1 MIKVFKVKD
10 LIKYLIKVLIVLTAV
25 ALVVKF
31 INMNNNNSEVNS
43 AKNSET
49 ENENIDNNSVENS
62 SSENNSNESE
72 NKSKAWLFCID
83 NMLPQIAINK
93 EVGQT
98 KKASSMKMA
107 FSSELEVLDSIKN
120 SSNEV
125 SNEASNNENNG
136 QNGGGEEA
144 SANGENL
151 SNAEN
156 SNETAQNG
164 DVLQTIG
171 INKDLTVTEVD
182 NSGVNPRYTDEYNG
196 VYINNGTNYQLTHEM
211 LTPDIEVN
219 KNKVAIYHTHTCE
232 SYTPTEQY
240 TYELSGNYRTI
251 DLNYSVSKVG
261 DVLESCLN
269 SYGCTVIHD
278 RTYHDYPAYNGS
290 YSRSLVTAN
299 NILSANPDTDI
310 VIDLHRDA
318 IADETYGPRVKIG
331 DEYVSQL
338 MFVIGTDGSNSAHTN
353 WLQNLKFAI
362 KVQQKANEL
371 YPGLFKPIILRNSE
385 YNQHVAKAACII
397 EVGSTGNT
405 LEESMGA
412 MKYLARIIEEM

>member
-1 MIKVFKVKD
+1 MIKVFRIKD
-10 LIKYLIKVLIVLTAV
+10 LIKYLAKILIVLLALAFAV
-25 ALVVKF
+25 KVF
-31 INMNNNNSEVNS
+31 GGN
-43 AKNSET
+43 KNSEQENTNLGNIENNQVEENNT
-49 ENENIDNNSVENS
+49 ESSETGNNE
-62 SSENNSNESE
+62 ENNSGKDE
-72 NKSKAWLFCID
+72 NKESKAMLFCID
-83 NMLPQIAINK
+83 DILPQIGINK
-93 EVGQT
+93 EIDKT
-98 KKASSMKMA
+98 KETSAIQFA
-107 FSSELEVLDSIKN
+107 FSSELEVMDALKN
-120 SSNEV
+120 KENET
-125 SNEASNNENNG
+125 NENTNNEESQNVEAEENTSNENNVS
-136 QNGGGEEA
+136 NSS
-144 SANGENL
+144 SA
-151 SNAEN
+151 
-156 SNETAQNG
+156 
-164 DVLQTIG
+164 G
-171 INKDLTVTEVD
+171 IDLNLTVTEVD

-196 VYINNGTNYQLTHEM
+196 VFINNGTNYTLTQEM
-211 LTPDIEVN
+211 LTPDVTVN
-219 KNKVAIYHTHTCE
+219 KNKVVIYHTHTCE
-232 SYTPTEQY
+232 SYTPTEAYSY
-240 TYELSGNYRTI
+240 TASGNFRTI
-251 DLNYSVSKVG
+251 DLNYSVSRVG
-261 DVLESCLN
+261 DELENCLN

-290 YSRSLVTAN
+290 YSRSLVTAQN
-299 NILSANPDTDI
+299 VLSTNQDADI

>member
-10 LIKYLIKVLIVLTAV
+10 LIGYLAKIIIVLVAV
-25 ALVVKF
+25 ALVMQVLK
-31 INMNNNNSEVNS
+31 IG
-43 AKNSET
+43 KKDG
-49 ENENIDNNSVENS
+49 ENETATDS
-62 SSENNSNESE
+62 SN
-72 NKSKAWLFCID
+72 AWLFCID
-83 NMLPQIAINK
+83 DMLPQIGINK
-93 EVGQT
+93 KVEET
-98 KKASSMKMA
+98 KETSGIKFA
-107 FSSELEVLDSIKN
+107 FSSELEVMESI
-120 SSNEV
+120 E
-125 SNEASNNENNG
+125 NNEIVEENTANVEEENNNASEENG
-136 QNGGGEEA
+136 Q
-144 SANGENL
+144 S
-151 SNAEN
+151 
-156 SNETAQNG
+156 ETAQNG
-164 DVLQTIG
+164 EALQSIG
-171 INKDLTVTEVD
+171 INKDWTVTEVD

-196 VYINNGTNYQLTHEM
+196 VFINNGTNYQLTQEM
-211 LTPDIEVN
+211 
-219 KNKVAIYHTHTCE
+219 KVVIYHTHTCE

-240 TYELSGNYRTI
+240 QYTASGNFRTI
-251 DLNYSVSKVG
+251 DLNFSVSRVG
-261 DVLESCLN
+261 DELEKWLST
-269 SYGCTVIHD
+269 YGCTVIHD

-290 YSRSLVTAN
+290 YSRSLVTAQN
-299 NILSANPDTDI
+299 VLSTNQDADI

-338 MFVIGTDGSNSAHTN
+338 MFVIGTDGANSAHTN

>member
-1 MIKVFKVKD
+1 MIKVFRIKD
-10 LIKYLIKVLIVLTAV
+10 LIKYLAKILIVLLALAFAV
-25 ALVVKF
+25 KVFGGNK
-31 INMNNNNSEVNS
+31 NSEQENTNLGNIENNQVEENNTES
-43 AKNSET
+43 SET
-49 ENENIDNNSVENS
+49 ENNE
-62 SSENNSNESE
+62 ENNSEKDE
-72 NKSKAWLFCID
+72 NKDSKAMLFCID
-83 NMLPQIAINK
+83 DILPQIGINK
-93 EVGQT
+93 EIDKT
-98 KKASSMKMA
+98 KETSAIQFA
-107 FSSELEVLDSIKN
+107 FSSELEVMDALKN
-120 SSNEV
+120 KENET
-125 SNEASNNENNG
+125 NENTNNEESQNVEAEENTSNENNVS
-136 QNGGGEEA
+136 NSS
-144 SANGENL
+144 SA
-151 SNAEN
+151 
-156 SNETAQNG
+156 
-164 DVLQTIG
+164 G
-171 INKDLTVTEVD
+171 IDLNLTVTEVD

-196 VYINNGTNYQLTHEM
+196 VFINNGTNYTLTQEM
-211 LTPDIEVN
+211 LTPDVTVN
-219 KNKVAIYHTHTCE
+219 KNKVVIYHTHTCE
-232 SYTPTEQY
+232 SYTPTEAYSY
-240 TYELSGNYRTI
+240 TASGNFRTI
-251 DLNYSVSKVG
+251 DLNYSVSRVG
-261 DVLESCLN
+261 DELENCLN
-269 SYGCTVIHD
+269 NYGCTVIHD

-290 YSRSLVTAN
+290 YSRSLVTAQN
-299 NILSANPDTDI
+299 VLSTNQDADI

>member
-10 LIKYLIKVLIVLTAV
+10 LIGYLAKIIIVLVAV
-25 ALVVKF
+25 ALVIKVLEIGK
-31 INMNNNNSEVNS
+31 
-43 AKNSET
+43 KDG
-49 ENENIDNNSVENS
+49 ENETATDS
-62 SSENNSNESE
+62 SST
-72 NKSKAWLFCID
+72 WLFCID
-83 NMLPQIAINK
+83 DMLPQIGINK
-93 EVGQT
+93 EVEET
-98 KKASSMKMA
+98 KETSGVKFA
-107 FSSELEVLDSIKN
+107 FASELEVMESI
-120 SSNEV
+120 E
-125 SNEASNNENNG
+125 NNEIVEENTANVEEQNNNNVSEENP
-136 QNGGGEEA
+136 QNET
-144 SANGENL
+144 SNGE
-151 SNAEN
+151 
-156 SNETAQNG
+156 
-164 DVLQTIG
+164 
-171 INKDLTVTEVD
+171 INRELTVTEVD

-196 VYINNGTNYQLTHEM
+196 VFINNGTNYQLTQEM
-211 LTPDIEVN
+211 LTPDVEVN
-219 KNKVAIYHTHTCE
+219 KNKVVIYHTHTCE

-240 TYELSGNYRTI
+240 QYTASGNFRTI
-251 DLNYSVSKVG
+251 DLNFSVSRVG
-261 DVLESCLN
+261 DELEKWLST
-269 SYGCTVIHD
+269 YGCTVIHD

-290 YSRSLVTAN
+290 YSRSFVTAQN
-299 NILSANPDTDI
+299 VLSTNQDADI

-338 MFVIGTDGSNSAHTN
+338 MFVIGTDGANSAHTN

-412 MKYLARIIEEM
+412 MKYLARILEET

>member
-1 MIKVFKVKD
+1 MIKVFRIKD
-10 LIKYLIKVLIVLTAV
+10 LIKYLAKILIVLLALAFAV
-25 ALVVKF
+25 KVFGGNK
-31 INMNNNNSEVNS
+31 NSEQENTNLGNIENNQVEENNTES
-43 AKNSET
+43 SET
-49 ENENIDNNSVENS
+49 ENNEDNNSKKN
-62 SSENNSNESE
+62 E
-72 NKSKAWLFCID
+72 NKDSKAMLFCID
-83 NMLPQIAINK
+83 DILPQIGINK
-93 EVGQT
+93 ENNKT
-98 KKASSMKMA
+98 KETSAIQFA
-107 FSSELEVLDSIKN
+107 FSSELEVMDALKN
-120 SSNEV
+120 KENET
-125 SNEASNNENNG
+125 NENTNNEESQNVEAEENTSNENNVS
-136 QNGGGEEA
+136 NSS
-144 SANGENL
+144 SA
-151 SNAEN
+151 
-156 SNETAQNG
+156 
-164 DVLQTIG
+164 G
-171 INKDLTVTEVD
+171 IDLNLTVTEVD

-196 VYINNGTNYQLTHEM
+196 VFINNGTNYTLTQEM
-211 LTPDIEVN
+211 LTPDVTVN
-219 KNKVAIYHTHTCE
+219 KNKVVIYHTHTCE
-232 SYTPTEQY
+232 SYTPTEAYSY
-240 TYELSGNYRTI
+240 TASGNFRTI
-251 DLNYSVSKVG
+251 DLNYSVSRVG
-261 DVLESCLN
+261 DELENCLN

-278 RTYHDYPAYNGS
+278 RTSHDYPAYNGS
-290 YSRSLVTAN
+290 YSRSLVTAQN
-299 NILSANPDTDI
+299 VLSTNQDADI

>member
-10 LIKYLIKVLIVLTAV
+10 LIGYLVKIIIVLVAV
-25 ALVVKF
+25 ALVIKVLEIGK
-31 INMNNNNSEVNS
+31 
-43 AKNSET
+43 KDG
-49 ENENIDNNSVENS
+49 ENETATDS
-62 SSENNSNESE
+62 SST
-72 NKSKAWLFCID
+72 WLFCID
-83 NMLPQIAINK
+83 DMLPQIGINK
-93 EVGQT
+93 EVEET
-98 KKASSMKMA
+98 KETSGVKFA
-107 FSSELEVLDSIKN
+107 FASELEVMESI
-120 SSNEV
+120 E
-125 SNEASNNENNG
+125 NNEMVEENTVNTEEQNNNNVSEENP
-136 QNGGGEEA
+136 QNET
-144 SANGENL
+144 SNGE
-151 SNAEN
+151 
-156 SNETAQNG
+156 
-164 DVLQTIG
+164 
-171 INKDLTVTEVD
+171 INRELTVTEVD

-196 VYINNGTNYQLTHEM
+196 VFINNGTNYQLTQEM
-211 LTPDIEVN
+211 LTPDVEVN
-219 KNKVAIYHTHTCE
+219 KNKVVIYHTHTCE

-240 TYELSGNYRTI
+240 QYTASGNFRTI
-251 DLNYSVSKVG
+251 DLNFSVSRVG
-261 DVLESCLN
+261 DELEKWLST
-269 SYGCTVIHD
+269 YGCTVIHD

-290 YSRSLVTAN
+290 YSRSLVTAQN
-299 NILSANPDTDI
+299 VLSTNQDADI

-338 MFVIGTDGSNSAHTN
+338 MFVIGTDGANSAHTN

-412 MKYLARIIEEM
+412 MKYLARILEET

>member
-156 SNETAQNG
+156 SNEIAQNG

-196 VYINNGTNYQLTHEM
+196 VYINNGTNYQLTQEM

-353 WLQNLKFAI
+353 WLQNLEFAI

>member
-10 LIKYLIKVLIVLTAV
+10 LIGYLAKIIIVLVAV
-25 ALVVKF
+25 ALVIKVLEIGK
-31 INMNNNNSEVNS
+31 
-43 AKNSET
+43 KDG
-49 ENENIDNNSVENS
+49 ENETATDS
-62 SSENNSNESE
+62 SN
-72 NKSKAWLFCID
+72 AWLFCID
-83 NMLPQIAINK
+83 DMLPQIGINK
-93 EVGQT
+93 KVEET
-98 KKASSMKMA
+98 KETSGIKFA
-107 FSSELEVLDSIKN
+107 FSSELEVMESI
-120 SSNEV
+120 E
-125 SNEASNNENNG
+125 NNEIVEENTANVEEENNNASEENG
-136 QNGGGEEA
+136 Q
-144 SANGENL
+144 S
-151 SNAEN
+151 
-156 SNETAQNG
+156 ETAQNG
-164 DVLQTIG
+164 EALQSIG
-171 INKDLTVTEVD
+171 INKDWTVTEVD

-196 VYINNGTNYQLTHEM
+196 VFINNGTNYQLTQEM
-211 LTPDIEVN
+211 LTPDVEVN
-219 KNKVAIYHTHTCE
+219 KNKVVIYHTHTCE

-240 TYELSGNYRTI
+240 QYTASGNFRTI
-251 DLNYSVSKVG
+251 DLNFSVSRVG
-261 DVLESCLN
+261 DELEKWLST
-269 SYGCTVIHD
+269 YGCTVIHD

-290 YSRSLVTAN
+290 YSRSLVTAQN
-299 NILSANPDTDI
+299 VLSTNQDADI

-338 MFVIGTDGSNSAHTN
+338 MFVIGTDGANSAHTN

>member
-10 LIKYLIKVLIVLTAV
+10 LIGYLVKIIIVLVAV
-25 ALVVKF
+25 ALVIKVLEIGK
-31 INMNNNNSEVNS
+31 
-43 AKNSET
+43 KDG
-49 ENENIDNNSVENS
+49 ENETATDLS
-62 SSENNSNESE
+62 ST
-72 NKSKAWLFCID
+72 WLFCID
-83 NMLPQIAINK
+83 DMLPQIGINK
-93 EVGQT
+93 EVEET
-98 KKASSMKMA
+98 KETSGVKFA
-107 FSSELEVLDSIKN
+107 FASELEVMESI
-120 SSNEV
+120 E
-125 SNEASNNENNG
+125 NNEIVEENTANVEEQNN
-136 QNGGGEEA
+136 NNVSEENPKNET
-144 SANGENL
+144 SNGE
-151 SNAEN
+151 
-156 SNETAQNG
+156 
-164 DVLQTIG
+164 
-171 INKDLTVTEVD
+171 INKELTVTEVD

-196 VYINNGTNYQLTHEM
+196 VFINNGTNYQLTQEM
-211 LTPDIEVN
+211 LTPDVEVN
-219 KNKVAIYHTHTCE
+219 KNKVVIYHTHTCE

-240 TYELSGNYRTI
+240 QYTASGNFRTI
-251 DLNYSVSKVG
+251 DLNFSVSRVG
-261 DVLESCLN
+261 DELEKWLST
-269 SYGCTVIHD
+269 YGCTVIHD

-290 YSRSLVTAN
+290 YSRSLVTAQN
-299 NILSANPDTDI
+299 VLSTNQDADI

-338 MFVIGTDGSNSAHTN
+338 MFVIGTDGANSAHTN

-412 MKYLARIIEEM
+412 MKYLARILEET

>member
-10 LIKYLIKVLIVLTAV
+10 LIKYLIKVLIVLTA
-25 ALVVKF
+25 LVVKF

-43 AKNSET
+43 TKNSET

-72 NKSKAWLFCID
+72 NKSKVWLFCID

-93 EVGQT
+93 EVDQT

-156 SNETAQNG
+156 SNEIAQNG

-196 VYINNGTNYQLTHEM
+196 VYINNGTNYQLTQEM

>member
-10 LIKYLIKVLIVLTAV
+10 LIGYLAKIIIVLVAV
-25 ALVVKF
+25 ALVIKVLEIGK
-31 INMNNNNSEVNS
+31 
-43 AKNSET
+43 KDGET
-49 ENENIDNNSVENS
+49 ETATDS
-62 SSENNSNESE
+62 SS
-72 NKSKAWLFCID
+72 AWLFCID
-83 NMLPQIAINK
+83 DMLPQIGINK
-93 EVGQT
+93 EVEKT
-98 KKASSMKMA
+98 KETSGVKFA
-107 FSSELEVLDSIKN
+107 FASELEVMESIEDNEIVEENTANVEEQNNNNVSEEN
-120 SSNEV
+120 SQNET
-125 SNEASNNENNG
+125 S
-136 QNGGGEEA
+136 
-144 SANGENL
+144 NGE
-151 SNAEN
+151 
-156 SNETAQNG
+156 
-164 DVLQTIG
+164 
-171 INKDLTVTEVD
+171 INKELTVTEVD

-196 VYINNGTNYQLTHEM
+196 VFINNGTNYQLTQEM
-211 LTPDIEVN
+211 LTPDVEVN
-219 KNKVAIYHTHTCE
+219 KNKVVIYHTHTCE

-240 TYELSGNYRTI
+240 QYTASGNFRTI
-251 DLNYSVSKVG
+251 DLNFSVSRVG
-261 DVLESCLN
+261 DELEKWLST
-269 SYGCTVIHD
+269 YGCTVIHD

-290 YSRSLVTAN
+290 YSRSLVTAQN
-299 NILSANPDTDI
+299 VLSTNQDADI

-338 MFVIGTDGSNSAHTN
+338 MFVIGTDGANSAHTN

>member
-10 LIKYLIKVLIVLTAV
+10 LIGYLAKIIIVLVAV
-25 ALVVKF
+25 ALVMQVLK
-31 INMNNNNSEVNS
+31 IG
-43 AKNSET
+43 KKDG
-49 ENENIDNNSVENS
+49 ENETATDS
-62 SSENNSNESE
+62 SN
-72 NKSKAWLFCID
+72 AWLFCID
-83 NMLPQIAINK
+83 DMLPQIGINK
-93 EVGQT
+93 KVEET
-98 KKASSMKMA
+98 KETSGIKFA
-107 FSSELEVLDSIKN
+107 FSSELEVMESI
-120 SSNEV
+120 E
-125 SNEASNNENNG
+125 NNEIVEENTANVEEENNNASEENG
-136 QNGGGEEA
+136 Q
-144 SANGENL
+144 S
-151 SNAEN
+151 
-156 SNETAQNG
+156 ETAQNG
-164 DVLQTIG
+164 EALQSIG
-171 INKDLTVTEVD
+171 INKDWTVTEVD
-182 NSGVNPRYTDEYNG
+182 NSGVNPRYTDEYKG
-196 VYINNGTNYQLTHEM
+196 VFINNGTNYQLTQEM
-211 LTPDIEVN
+211 LTPDVEVN
-219 KNKVAIYHTHTCE
+219 KNKVVIYHTHTCE

-240 TYELSGNYRTI
+240 QYTASGNFRTI
-251 DLNYSVSKVG
+251 DLNFSVSRVG
-261 DVLESCLN
+261 DELEKWLST
-269 SYGCTVIHD
+269 YGCTVIHD

-290 YSRSLVTAN
+290 YSRSLVTAQN
-299 NILSANPDTDI
+299 VLSTNQDADI

-338 MFVIGTDGSNSAHTN
+338 MFVIGTDGANSAHTN

>member
-10 LIKYLIKVLIVLTAV
+10 LIGYLAKIIIVLVAV
-25 ALVVKF
+25 ALVIKVLEIGK
-31 INMNNNNSEVNS
+31 
-43 AKNSET
+43 KDG
-49 ENENIDNNSVENS
+49 ENETATDLAST
-62 SSENNSNESE
+62 
-72 NKSKAWLFCID
+72 WLFCID
-83 NMLPQIAINK
+83 DMLPQIGINK
-93 EVGQT
+93 EVEET
-98 KKASSMKMA
+98 KETSGVKFA
-107 FSSELEVLDSIKN
+107 FASELEVMESIED
-120 SSNEV
+120 NEMVEENTVNTEEQNNNNV
-125 SNEASNNENNG
+125 SEENPQNETS
-136 QNGGGEEA
+136 
-144 SANGENL
+144 NGE
-151 SNAEN
+151 
-156 SNETAQNG
+156 
-164 DVLQTIG
+164 
-171 INKDLTVTEVD
+171 INRELTVTEVD

-196 VYINNGTNYQLTHEM
+196 VFINNGTNYQLTQEM
-211 LTPDIEVN
+211 LTPDVEVN
-219 KNKVAIYHTHTCE
+219 KNKVVIYHTHTCE

-240 TYELSGNYRTI
+240 QYTATGNFRTI
-251 DLNYSVSKVG
+251 DLNFSVSRVG
-261 DVLESCLN
+261 DELEKWLST
-269 SYGCTVIHD
+269 YGCTVIHD

-290 YSRSLVTAN
+290 YSRSLVTAQN
-299 NILSANPDTDI
+299 VLSTNQDADI

-338 MFVIGTDGSNSAHTN
+338 MFVIGTDGANSAHTN

-412 MKYLARIIEEM
+412 MKYLARILEET

>member
-10 LIKYLIKVLIVLTAV
+10 LIKYLIKILIVLTAV
-25 ALVVKF
+25 ALVVKVF
-31 INMNNNNSEVNS
+31 NIGNSSNIGNNGDNIENFNNN
-43 AKNSET
+43 T
-49 ENENIDNNSVENS
+49 ENNVN
-62 SSENNSNESE
+62 ENNSNKDT
-72 NKSKAWLFCID
+72 NKSKAWIFCID
-83 NMLPQIAINK
+83 DMLPQIAINK
-93 EVGQT
+93 AEEESKKTSQT
-98 KKASSMKMA
+98 KIA
-107 FSSELEVLDSIKN
+107 FSSELEVMEAIK
-120 SSNEV
+120 SDSNEV
-125 SNEASNNENNG
+125 TTNTAKNEEN
-136 QNGGGEEA
+136 Q
-144 SANGENL
+144 NL
-151 SNAEN
+151 SNEGN
-156 SNETAQNG
+156 ITNETENTSIN
-164 DVLQTIG
+164 DTQTG
-171 INKDLTVTEVD
+171 INLDWTVTEVD

-196 VYINNGTNYQLTHEM
+196 VFINNGTNYQLTQEM
-211 LTPDIEVN
+211 LTPDVEVN

-232 SYTPTEQY
+232 SYTPTEKYQY
-240 TYELSGNYRTI
+240 TASGNFRTI
-251 DLNYSVSKVG
+251 DLNYSVSRVG
-261 DVLESCLN
+261 DELEKALN

-290 YSRSLVTAN
+290 YSRSLITAQN
-299 NILSANPDTDI
+299 MLSANPDAEI

-338 MFVIGTDGSNSAHTN
+338 MFVIGTDGANSAHTN

-412 MKYLARIIEEM
+412 MKYLARIIEEI

>member
-1 MIKVFKVKD
+1 MIKVFNVKD
-10 LIKYLIKVLIVLTAV
+10 LIGYLAKIIIVLVAV
-25 ALVVKF
+25 ALVIKVLEIGK
-31 INMNNNNSEVNS
+31 
-43 AKNSET
+43 KDGKTET
-49 ENENIDNNSVENS
+49 ATDS
-62 SSENNSNESE
+62 SS
-72 NKSKAWLFCID
+72 AWLFCID
-83 NMLPQIAINK
+83 DMLPQIGINK
-93 EVGQT
+93 KVEET
-98 KKASSMKMA
+98 KETSGIKFA
-107 FSSELEVLDSIKN
+107 FSSELEVMESIEDNEIVEENTANVEEQNNNNVSEEN
-120 SSNEV
+120 SQNET
-125 SNEASNNENNG
+125 S
-136 QNGGGEEA
+136 
-144 SANGENL
+144 NGE
-151 SNAEN
+151 
-156 SNETAQNG
+156 
-164 DVLQTIG
+164 
-171 INKDLTVTEVD
+171 INKELTVTEVD

-196 VYINNGTNYQLTHEM
+196 VFINNGTNYQLTQEM
-211 LTPDIEVN
+211 LTPDVEVN
-219 KNKVAIYHTHTCE
+219 KNKVVIYHTHTCE

-240 TYELSGNYRTI
+240 QYTASGNFRTI
-251 DLNYSVSKVG
+251 DLNFSVSRVG
-261 DVLESCLN
+261 DELEKWLST
-269 SYGCTVIHD
+269 YGCTVIHD

-290 YSRSLVTAN
+290 YSRSLVTAQN
-299 NILSANPDTDI
+299 VLSTNQDADI

-338 MFVIGTDGSNSAHTN
+338 MFVIGTDGANSAHTN

>member
-10 LIKYLIKVLIVLTAV
+10 LIGYLVKIIIVLVAV
-25 ALVVKF
+25 ALVIKVLEIGK
-31 INMNNNNSEVNS
+31 
-43 AKNSET
+43 KDG
-49 ENENIDNNSVENS
+49 ENETATDLS
-62 SSENNSNESE
+62 ST
-72 NKSKAWLFCID
+72 WLFCID
-83 NMLPQIAINK
+83 DMLPQIGINK
-93 EVGQT
+93 EVEET
-98 KKASSMKMA
+98 KETSGIKFA
-107 FSSELEVLDSIKN
+107 FSSELEVMESI
-120 SSNEV
+120 E
-125 SNEASNNENNG
+125 NNEIVEENTVNTEEQNNNNVSEENP
-136 QNGGGEEA
+136 QNET
-144 SANGENL
+144 SNGE
-151 SNAEN
+151 
-156 SNETAQNG
+156 
-164 DVLQTIG
+164 
-171 INKDLTVTEVD
+171 INRELTVTEVD

-196 VYINNGTNYQLTHEM
+196 VFINNGTNYQLTQEM
-211 LTPDIEVN
+211 LTPDVEVN
-219 KNKVAIYHTHTCE
+219 KNKVVIYHTHTCE

-240 TYELSGNYRTI
+240 QYTASGNFRTI
-251 DLNYSVSKVG
+251 DLNFSVSRVG
-261 DVLESCLN
+261 DELEKWLST
-269 SYGCTVIHD
+269 YGCTVIHD

-290 YSRSLVTAN
+290 YSRSLVTAQN
-299 NILSANPDTDI
+299 VLSTNQDADI

-338 MFVIGTDGSNSAHTN
+338 MFVIGTDGANSAHTN

-412 MKYLARIIEEM
+412 MKYLARILEET

>member
-10 LIKYLIKVLIVLTAV
+10 LIGYLVKIIIVLVAV
-25 ALVVKF
+25 ALVIKVLEIGK
-31 INMNNNNSEVNS
+31 
-43 AKNSET
+43 KDG
-49 ENENIDNNSVENS
+49 ENETATDLS
-62 SSENNSNESE
+62 ST
-72 NKSKAWLFCID
+72 WLFCID
-83 NMLPQIAINK
+83 DMLPQIGINK
-93 EVGQT
+93 EVEET
-98 KKASSMKMA
+98 KETSGIKFA
-107 FSSELEVLDSIKN
+107 FSSELEVMESI
-120 SSNEV
+120 E
-125 SNEASNNENNG
+125 NNEIVEENTVNTEEKNNNNVSEENP
-136 QNGGGEEA
+136 QNET
-144 SANGENL
+144 SNGE
-151 SNAEN
+151 
-156 SNETAQNG
+156 
-164 DVLQTIG
+164 
-171 INKDLTVTEVD
+171 INRELTVTEVD

-196 VYINNGTNYQLTHEM
+196 VFINNGTNYQLTQEM
-211 LTPDIEVN
+211 LTPDVEVN
-219 KNKVAIYHTHTCE
+219 KNKVVIYHTHTCE

-240 TYELSGNYRTI
+240 QYTASGNFRTI
-251 DLNYSVSKVG
+251 DLNFSVSRVG
-261 DVLESCLN
+261 DELEKWLST
-269 SYGCTVIHD
+269 YGCTVIHD

-290 YSRSLVTAN
+290 YSRSLVTAQN
-299 NILSANPDTDI
+299 VLSTNQDADI

-338 MFVIGTDGSNSAHTN
+338 MFVIGTDGANSAHTN

>member
-10 LIKYLIKVLIVLTAV
+10 LIGYLAKIIIVLVAV
-25 ALVVKF
+25 ALVIKVLEIGK
-31 INMNNNNSEVNS
+31 
-43 AKNSET
+43 KDG
-49 ENENIDNNSVENS
+49 ENETATDS
-62 SSENNSNESE
+62 SST
-72 NKSKAWLFCID
+72 WLFCID
-83 NMLPQIAINK
+83 DMLPQIGINK
-93 EVGQT
+93 EVEET
-98 KKASSMKMA
+98 KETSGVKFA
-107 FSSELEVLDSIKN
+107 FASELEVMESIEN
-120 SSNEV
+120 NEIVEENTANVKEQNNNNV
-125 SNEASNNENNG
+125 SEENPQNEASN
-136 QNGGGEEA
+136 GE
-144 SANGENL
+144 
-151 SNAEN
+151 
-156 SNETAQNG
+156 
-164 DVLQTIG
+164 
-171 INKDLTVTEVD
+171 INRELTVTEVD

-196 VYINNGTNYQLTHEM
+196 VFINNGTNYQLTQEM
-211 LTPDIEVN
+211 LTPDVEVN
-219 KNKVAIYHTHTCE
+219 KNKVVIYHTHTCE

-240 TYELSGNYRTI
+240 KYTASGNFRTI
-251 DLNYSVSKVG
+251 DLNFSVSRVG
-261 DVLESCLN
+261 DELEKWLST
-269 SYGCTVIHD
+269 YGCTVIHD

-290 YSRSLVTAN
+290 YSRSLVTAQN
-299 NILSANPDTDI
+299 VLSTNQDADI

-338 MFVIGTDGSNSAHTN
+338 MFVIGTDGANSAHTN

-412 MKYLARIIEEM
+412 MKYLARILEET

>member
-10 LIKYLIKVLIVLTAV
+10 LIGYLVKIIIVLVAV
-25 ALVVKF
+25 ALVIKVFEIGK
-31 INMNNNNSEVNS
+31 
-43 AKNSET
+43 KDG
-49 ENENIDNNSVENS
+49 ENETATDS
-62 SSENNSNESE
+62 SST
-72 NKSKAWLFCID
+72 WLFCID
-83 NMLPQIAINK
+83 DMLPLIGINK
-93 EVGQT
+93 EVEET
-98 KKASSMKMA
+98 KETSGIKFA
-107 FSSELEVLDSIKN
+107 FSSELEVMESI
-120 SSNEV
+120 E
-125 SNEASNNENNG
+125 NNEIVEENTANVEEQNNNNVSEKNP
-136 QNGGGEEA
+136 QNET
-144 SANGENL
+144 SNGE
-151 SNAEN
+151 
-156 SNETAQNG
+156 
-164 DVLQTIG
+164 
-171 INKDLTVTEVD
+171 INRELTVTEVD

-196 VYINNGTNYQLTHEM
+196 VFINNGTNYQLTQEM
-211 LTPDIEVN
+211 LTPDVEVN
-219 KNKVAIYHTHTCE
+219 KNKVVIYHTHTCE

-240 TYELSGNYRTI
+240 QYTASGNFRTI
-251 DLNYSVSKVG
+251 DLNYSVSRVG
-261 DVLESCLN
+261 DELEKWLST
-269 SYGCTVIHD
+269 YGCTVIHD

-290 YSRSLVTAN
+290 YSRSLVTAQN
-299 NILSANPDTDI
+299 VLSTNQDADI

-338 MFVIGTDGSNSAHTN
+338 MFVIGTDGANSAHTN

-412 MKYLARIIEEM
+412 MKYLARILEET

>member
-1 MIKVFKVKD
+1 MIKVFRIKD
-10 LIKYLIKVLIVLTAV
+10 LIKYLAKILIVLLALAFAV
-25 ALVVKF
+25 KVF
-31 INMNNNNSEVNS
+31 GGN
-43 AKNSET
+43 KNSKQENTNLGNIENNQVEENNTESSET
-49 ENENIDNNSVENS
+49 GNNEDNNSKKN
-62 SSENNSNESE
+62 E
-72 NKSKAWLFCID
+72 NKDSKAMLFCID
-83 NMLPQIAINK
+83 DILPQIGINK
-93 EVGQT
+93 EIDKT
-98 KKASSMKMA
+98 KETSAIQFA
-107 FSSELEVLDSIKN
+107 FSSELEVMDALKN
-120 SSNEV
+120 KENET
-125 SNEASNNENNG
+125 NENTNNEESQNVGTEENTSNENNVS
-136 QNGGGEEA
+136 NSS
-144 SANGENL
+144 SA
-151 SNAEN
+151 
-156 SNETAQNG
+156 
-164 DVLQTIG
+164 G
-171 INKDLTVTEVD
+171 IDLNLTVTEVD

-196 VYINNGTNYQLTHEM
+196 VFINNGTNYTLTQEM
-211 LTPDIEVN
+211 LTPDVTVN
-219 KNKVAIYHTHTCE
+219 KNKVVIYHTHTCE
-232 SYTPTEQY
+232 SYTPTEAYSY
-240 TYELSGNYRTI
+240 TASGNFRTI
-251 DLNYSVSKVG
+251 DLNYSVSRVG
-261 DVLESCLN
+261 DELENCLN

-290 YSRSLVTAN
+290 YSRSLVTAQN
-299 NILSANPDTDI
+299 VLSTNQDADI

-362 KVQQKANEL
+362 KIQQKANEL

>member
-10 LIKYLIKVLIVLTAV
+10 LIKYLIKILIVLTAV
-25 ALVVKF
+25 ALVVKVF
-31 INMNNNNSEVNS
+31 NIGNSSNIGNNGDNIENFNNN
-43 AKNSET
+43 T
-49 ENENIDNNSVENS
+49 ENNVN
-62 SSENNSNESE
+62 ENNSNKDT
-72 NKSKAWLFCID
+72 NKSKAWIFCID
-83 NMLPQIAINK
+83 DMLPQIAINK
-93 EVGQT
+93 AEEESKKTSQT
-98 KKASSMKMA
+98 KIA
-107 FSSELEVLDSIKN
+107 FSSELEVMEAIK
-120 SSNEV
+120 SDSNEV
-125 SNEASNNENNG
+125 TTNTAENEEN
-136 QNGGGEEA
+136 Q
-144 SANGENL
+144 NL
-151 SNAEN
+151 SNEGN
-156 SNETAQNG
+156 ITNETENTSIN
-164 DVLQTIG
+164 DTQTG
-171 INKDLTVTEVD
+171 INLDWTVTEVD

-196 VYINNGTNYQLTHEM
+196 VFINNGTNYQLTQEM
-211 LTPDIEVN
+211 LTPDVEVN

-232 SYTPTEQY
+232 SYTPTEKYQY
-240 TYELSGNYRTI
+240 TASGNFRTI
-251 DLNYSVSKVG
+251 DLNYSVSRVG
-261 DVLESCLN
+261 DELEKALN

-290 YSRSLVTAN
+290 YSRSLITAQN
-299 NILSANPDTDI
+299 MLSANPDAEI

-338 MFVIGTDGSNSAHTN
+338 MFVIGTDGANSAHTN

-412 MKYLARIIEEM
+412 MKYLARIIEEI

>member
-1 MIKVFKVKD
+1 MIKVFKVRD
-10 LIKYLIKVLIVLTAV
+10 LIGYLAKIIIVLVAV
-25 ALVVKF
+25 ALV
-31 INMNNNNSEVNS
+31 INVL
-43 AKNSET
+43 K
-49 ENENIDNNSVENS
+49 IGKKD
-62 SSENNSNESE
+62 SE
-72 NKSKAWLFCID
+72 NKTATDSSSALLFCID
-83 NMLPQIAINK
+83 DMLPQIGINK
-93 EVGQT
+93 KIEENKETSGI
-98 KKASSMKMA
+98 KFA
-107 FSSELEVLDSIKN
+107 FSSELEVIESIEKN
-120 SSNEV
+120 EIV
-125 SNEASNNENNG
+125 EENT
-136 QNGGGEEA
+136 A
-144 SANGENL
+144 
-151 SNAEN
+151 NAEEQNNN
-156 SNETAQNG
+156 SVSEENEQNETAQNG
-164 DVLQTIG
+164 DILQSMG
-171 INKDLTVTEVD
+171 INKDWTVTEVD

-196 VYINNGTNYQLTHEM
+196 VFINNGTNYQLTQEM
-211 LTPDIEVN
+211 LTPDVEVN

-232 SYTPTEQY
+232 SYTPTEKYQY
-240 TYELSGNYRTI
+240 TASGNFRTI
-251 DLNYSVSKVG
+251 DLNYSVSRVG
-261 DVLESCLN
+261 DELEKALN

-290 YSRSLVTAN
+290 YSRSLITAQN
-299 NILSANPDTDI
+299 MLSANPDAEI

-338 MFVIGTDGSNSAHTN
+338 MFVIGTDGANSAHTN

-412 MKYLARIIEEM
+412 MKYLARILEET

>member
-10 LIKYLIKVLIVLTAV
+10 LIKYLIKILIVLTAV
-25 ALVVKF
+25 ALVVKVF
-31 INMNNNNSEVNS
+31 NIGNSSNIGNNGDNIENFNNN
-43 AKNSET
+43 T
-49 ENENIDNNSVENS
+49 ENNVN
-62 SSENNSNESE
+62 ENNSNKDT
-72 NKSKAWLFCID
+72 NKSKAWIFCID
-83 NMLPQIAINK
+83 DMLPQIAINK
-93 EVGQT
+93 AEEESKKTSQT
-98 KKASSMKMA
+98 KIA
-107 FSSELEVLDSIKN
+107 FSSELEVMEAIK
-120 SSNEV
+120 SDSNEV
-125 SNEASNNENNG
+125 TTNTAENEEN
-136 QNGGGEEA
+136 Q
-144 SANGENL
+144 NL
-151 SNAEN
+151 SNEGN
-156 SNETAQNG
+156 ITNETENTSIN
-164 DVLQTIG
+164 DTQTG
-171 INKDLTVTEVD
+171 INLDWTVTEVD

-196 VYINNGTNYQLTHEM
+196 VFINNGTNYQLTQEM
-211 LTPDIEVN
+211 LTPDVEVN

-240 TYELSGNYRTI
+240 QYTASGNFRTI
-251 DLNYSVSKVG
+251 DLNYSVSRVG
-261 DVLESCLN
+261 DELEKALN

-290 YSRSLVTAN
+290 YSRSLITAQN
-299 NILSANPDTDI
+299 MLSANPDAEI

-338 MFVIGTDGSNSAHTN
+338 MFVIGTDGANSAHTN

-412 MKYLARIIEEM
+412 MKYLARIIEEI